1 VFQTKLGFS
10 IFLLCGQVAFVAK
23 NLILVEKP
31 SNVNMFHTITLF
43 TLYLGIETPR
53 QQLNYMIN
61 NLMLVTPVEIAL
73 GMRIDQAVR

>member
-1 VFQTKLGFS
+1 
-10 IFLLCGQVAFVAK
+10 
-23 NLILVEKP
+23 
-31 SNVNMFHTITLF
+31 MFHTITLF